1 MRFRLLQVVALRQL
15 VGDLPAECL
24 PGDEC
29 AVVHACGDAE
39 SCHDTPYGPKHCSGC
54 AAGKAP
60 DPSSGG
66 GCTLDID
73 ECCSNPCL
81 HDGHCFDSSSGHLP
95 VRKTN
100 FLRRLNQ
107 SKNDLFT
114 KTGSGQTSE
123 KLKTKTR
130 FSQPVPDDAYLCEC
144 RNGWSG
150 QKTAFWVHFLFLS
163 TINLPRQ
170 ARDAN

>member
-1 MRFRLLQVVALRQL
+1 MRSRLLQVVALRQL

-95 VRKTN
+95 
-100 FLRRLNQ
+100 
-107 SKNDLFT
+107 
-114 KTGSGQTSE
+114 
-123 KLKTKTR
+123 
-130 FSQPVPDDAYLCEC
+130 PVPDDAYLCEC

-150 QKTAFWVHFLFLS
+150 QKTVFGS
-163 TINLPRQ
+163 TFCS
-170 ARDAN
+170 